1 MARRRD
7 EASVDPDDLFQAAPL
22 PVAPLDDAQR
32 LACLRLIRSE
42 HVGPVSFRAL
52 INEFGGASEA
62 LAALPDLVRQGGRR
76 QVRIC
81 PVAKAEAELEAAERA
96 GARPVFTIEP
106 GYPPLL
112 AEAEAPPPLLYMK
125 GRDDLLSR
133 PTVAIVGSREASA
146 AGHTLTRQLA
156 EALGQAGYTVVS
168 GLARGIDGTAHTAA
182 LATGTVAVVAG
193 GIDVVYPPE
202 HAGLAQRIG
211 RDGTMIAEQPPGF
224 TPRGQD
230 FPRRNR
236 IIAGV
241 SLGVLVVEAA
251 ARSGS
256 LITAR
261 MAGEMGREVLAVPG
275 HPLDPRAEGTN
286 RLIRDGATMILTPD
300 DAVSALAAVAHGR
313 QFSVPSALEEAR
325 APPPRSPPAPDPP
338 SEGDRARILAVLGP
352 APSTVDEIARAAGV
366 GVRAARIALLEL
378 SLAGRVEMH
387 GGQLVSLRPD

>member
-7 EASVDPDDLFQAAPL
+7 EGRDHPDDLFQGAPL

-32 LACLRLIRSE
+32 LACLRLIRTE

-52 INEFGGASEA
+52 INEFGGATEA

-81 PVAKAEAELEAAERA
+81 SLEAAEAELEAARRA

-112 AEAEAPPPLLYMK
+112 AEVEAPPPLLYLK

-156 EALGQAGYTVVS
+156 EALGQAGHTVVS
-168 GLARGIDGTAHTAA
+168 GLARGIDGTAHAAA

-193 GIDVVYPPE
+193 GIDIVYPPE
-202 HAGLAQRIG
+202 HADLCQRICG
-211 RDGTMIAEQPPGF
+211 DGTVIAEQPPGF

-241 SLGVLVVEAA
+241 SLAVLVVEAA
-251 ARSGS
+251 ARSGT

-286 RLIRDGATMILTPD
+286 RLIRDGATMILTPA
-300 DAVSALAAVAHGR
+300 DAVAALAEVARGRRFAVPA
-313 QFSVPSALEEAR
+313 VLEEAR
-325 APPPRSPPAPDPP
+325 AAPPRPPPAPDPP
-338 SEGDRARILAVLGP
+338 GDGDRARILAVLGP
-352 APSTVDEIARAAGV
+352 APSTVDEVARAAGV
-366 GVRAARIALLEL
+366 GIRAARIALLEL
-378 SLAGRVEMH
+378 GLAGRIEMH
-387 GGQLVSLRPD
+387 GGQLVSLRPA

>member
-7 EASVDPDDLFQAAPL
+7 EASEGPGDLFQAAPL

-42 HVGPVSFRAL
+42 HVGPVAFRAL
-52 INEFGGASEA
+52 INEFGGACEA

-81 PVAKAEAELEAAERA
+81 PPATAEAELEAARRA

-112 AEAEAPPPLLYMK
+112 AEVEAPPPLLYVK

-133 PTVAIVGSREASA
+133 PAVAVVGSREASA
-146 AGHTLTRQLA
+146 AGHTLARQLA
-156 EALGQAGYTVVS
+156 EALGQAGFTVVS
-168 GLARGIDGTAHTAA
+168 GLARGIDGTAHAA
-182 LATGTVAVVAG
+182 SLSTGTVAVVAG

-202 HAGLAQRIG
+202 HAALAERIG
-211 RDGTMIAEQPPGF
+211 RDGTVLAEQPPGF

-251 ARSGS
+251 SRSGS

-286 RLIRDGATMILTPD
+286 RLIRDGATMVLSSD
-300 DAVSALAAVAHGR
+300 DAVSALTAVAHGR
-313 QFSVPSALEEAR
+313 RFAVPAALEEPR
-325 APPPRSPPAPDPP
+325 APPPRPPPTPDPP

-352 APSTVDEIARAAGV
+352 APSTVDEIARATGV
-366 GVRAARIALLEL
+366 GIRAVRIALLEL

-387 GGQLVSLRPD
+387 GGQLVSLRPG